1 MALPKKLK
9 YFNMFIDGDS
19 YLGMIPEL
27 TLPKL
32 SRKMEDYQGGGMPG
46 SVSIDLGL
54 EAGALDMELT
64 MGGVDARLLKKY
76 GSPSADAIQF
86 RFAGSY
92 QSEDTGLSIPVEVQT
107 RGRYTEVDTGSAKMG
122 DDTTNK
128 FTLKNTYYKLTID
141 GEDVIEIDVIN
152 AVFKSGGVDR
162 MEQHRANMGL

>member
-32 SRKMEDYQGGGMPG
+32 SRKTEDYQGGGMPG
-46 SVSIDLGL
+46 SVAIDLGM

-64 MGGVDARLLKKY
+64 LGGIDAQLLKKY
-76 GSPSADAIQF
+76 GSAAADAIQL
-86 RFAGSY
+86 RFSGSY
-92 QSEDTGLSIPVEVQT
+92 QSDDTGEIISVEVQT
-107 RGRYTEVDTGSAKMG
+107 RGRYTEIDTGSAKMG
-122 DDTTNK
+122 DDSTCK
-128 FTLKNTYYKLTID
+128 FTLKNTYYKLTIASD
-141 GEDVIEIDVIN
+141 DVIEVDVLN
-152 AVFKSGGVDR
+152 AVFKVGGTDL